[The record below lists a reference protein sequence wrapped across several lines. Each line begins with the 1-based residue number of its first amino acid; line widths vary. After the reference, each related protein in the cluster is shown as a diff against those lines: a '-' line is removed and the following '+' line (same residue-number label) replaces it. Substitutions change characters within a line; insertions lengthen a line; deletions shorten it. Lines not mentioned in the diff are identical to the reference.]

1 MAPCLLR
8 LVLYSG
14 YIPNSPLGL
23 RRSEPLKAAM
33 PGPLRSTGV
42 HLPAEEGFFE
52 LLIDTLEG
60 LDRPAR
66 GLFLQRLFHSLT
78 QLELTE
84 DQSLEYWERV
94 VERRKELTTVLGR
107 VVSIKTAL
115 VDVFASE
122 NILRVP
128 IFMEYEELKKL
139 QINAATD
146 ALTGLYNRR
155 LFEEYFD
162 KELNRAQRYEH
173 TLSLMIVDLHVFKQV
188 NDRFGHQL
196 GDQVLQLAASTLRD
210 SMRTSDYAFRIGGDE
225 FALLL
230 PQSDAEQATILGR
243 RLQTNFN
250 AAVAGFNFNLPLA
263 IDFGLAIYPQDGDR
277 MSDLL
282 RAADQRLYQMKG
294 TSRRDRSRT
303 VAIAPPVATE
313 PSAPVEASG
322 AAGESSAP
330 LDPASVPGSDNS
342 SARDSAS
349 PGSSAAEPSAAPTPG
364 VEPVVTAPAEPVR
377 PVDAP
382 ERRKTERVPLTRTHA
397 HAQLIGTETKIRI
410 LDISNGGVALETE
423 DGSELRE
430 DFQAILHVPILPAV
444 RVNLHRVYRLPLAR
458 GFSRIGCS
466 FVA

>member
-1 MAPCLLR
+1 
-8 LVLYSG
+8 
-14 YIPNSPLGL
+14 
-23 RRSEPLKAAM
+23 M

-84 DQSLEYWERV
+84 DHSLEYWERV

-303 VAIAPPVATE
+303 VAIAPPVAAE
-313 PSAPVEASG
+313 PSAPVEVSG
-322 AAGESSAP
+322 APGESSAP
-330 LDPASVPGSDNS
+330 VDPASASGPDISPT
-342 SARDSAS
+342 RDSGS
-349 PGSSAAEPSAAPTPG
+349 PRPPQAPSNSALEPTAAPTSG
-364 VEPVVTAPAEPVR
+364 VEPVVPSSAEPAR

-444 RVNLHRVYRLPLAR
+444 RVNLRRVYKLPLAR
-458 GFSRIGCS
+458 GFSRVGCS